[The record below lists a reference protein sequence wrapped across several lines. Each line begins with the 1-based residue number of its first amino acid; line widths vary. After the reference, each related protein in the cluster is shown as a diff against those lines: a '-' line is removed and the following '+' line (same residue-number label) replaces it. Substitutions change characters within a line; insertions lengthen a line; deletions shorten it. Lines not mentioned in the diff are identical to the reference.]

1 MHIEDDEP
9 RHILQAHQHR
19 VRSVA
24 WAPDGRHLASASDDT
39 TIQVWDVLDEHH
51 LHTLNEH
58 SGYVYAVAWSPDGEM
73 IASASDDATLWVWQV
88 VYHTSDA

>member
-1 MHIEDDEP
+1 
-9 RHILQAHQHR
+9 
-19 VRSVA
+19 
-24 WAPDGRHLASASDDT
+24 
-39 TIQVWDVLDEHH
+39 VWDVLDEHH